1 MEFIERQLT
10 FTDNGHTIHHMQVF
24 SPDDQWIA
32 YDRRNDD
39 TKIASTGSI
48 EMVNTNTKEIVVLY
62 KVSGQTDDGPGVGA
76 VTFSP
81 TANRVL
87 FIHGIRNSNKLKP
100 YGFTRRT
107 GVAVDINRPNQPL
120 FMDARNV
127 LWPFTAGALRGG
139 THAHSW
145 SGDGEWISFTYNDYI
160 MEQLAKND
168 ATFSDLRT
176 VGVMVRGKVDVPED
190 RDMENNSG
198 HCFATVVARVTDKPR
213 IGSDEINKAFDEGW
227 IGHQGYQG
235 ADGVWQRKAIAFQ
248 GNVLNEA
255 GKQITEIFVL
265 DLPENISVPADKNDP
280 LQGTAEKRP
289 GVPKGVRQ
297 RRLTYTEKGVIGPR
311 HWLRSTRKGDLIA
324 FLSADAQGI
333 IQVFGISPNG
343 GVIKQLTNNPF
354 SITGPFNFSPDDMY
368 IAYPAE
374 NSIFITNWTKGETFC
389 ITPRFSEKE
398 KPVGAPVWSNSG
410 AQIAYNRYVQQK
422 SRSFLQIFLLEINSL

>member
-1 MEFIERQLT
+1 MQFIERQLT

-24 SPDDQWIA
+24 SPDDQWIV
-32 YDRRNDD
+32 YDIRNDD

-48 EMVNTNTKEIVVLY
+48 EMVNINTKEVVILY
-62 KVSGQTDDGPGVGA
+62 KVSGQTGDGPGVGA
-76 VTFSP
+76 ATFSP

-100 YGFTRRT
+100 YGFARRT
-107 GVAVDINRPNQPL
+107 GVAVDISRPNQPL

-127 LWPFTAGALRGG
+127 LPPFTAGALRGG

-168 ATFSDLRT
+168 TAFSDLRT
-176 VGVMVRGKVDVPED
+176 AGVMVRGKVDVPED

-198 HCFATVVARVTDKPR
+198 HCFATVVARVTDQPS
-213 IGSDEINKAFDEGW
+213 IGSDEINKAFDECW
-227 IGHQGYQG
+227 IGYQGYQR
-235 ADGVWQRKAIAFQ
+235 ASGVWQRKAIAFQ

-265 DLPENISVPADKNDP
+265 DLPENISVPADENNP
-280 LQGTAEKRP
+280 LQGTVEKRP

-297 RRLTYTEKGVIGPR
+297 RRLTYTEKGVVGPR

-354 SITGPFNFSPDDMY
+354 SITGPFNFSPDDRY

-374 NSIFITNWTKGETFC
+374 NCIFITNWIKGETFC
-389 ITPRFSEKE
+389 ITPKFSEQG
-398 KPVGAPVWSNSG
+398 KPVGAPVWSNNG
-410 AQIAYNRYVQQK
+410 AQIAYNRYVQQE
-422 SRSFLQIFLLEINSL
+422 SRSFLQIFLLEINGL